1 MAVQTEGFL
10 DKLKALSPGKLRD
23 QVKSSAR
30 WFRNKVKEVQGR
42 TFPAA
47 RKLRQQLRDDQK
59 ETRSTPLFG
68 RMYFYRYDAATK
80 EKLPFW
86 DAYPLVFPY
95 DSWNSKNTGNNG
107 FWGINLHYLY
117 VADRGILMDVLA
129 KGMANNRLQIS
140 HGMVKSLMKSEKRI
154 VPCLKKYLWKN
165 VRGKFVEIE
174 QDEWDTAILLPVQQF
189 QKASAST
196 VWKDSASYY

>member
-1 MAVQTEGFL
+1 MAVQSEGFL

-30 WFRNKVKEVQGR
+30 WFRQKVKEVQGK
-42 TFPAA
+42 TFPSAI
-47 RKLRQQLRDDQK
+47 KLRQQLRDDQK
-59 ETRSTPLFG
+59 TTRATPIFG
-68 RMYFYRYDAATK
+68 RMYFYRYNAEWK

-95 DSWNSKNTGNNG
+95 DAWSSRKTGNNG

-117 VADRGILMDVLA
+117 VHDRGILMDILA
-129 KGMANNRLQIS
+129 RGMTNNRLQLS
-140 HGMVKSLMKSEKRI
+140 HSKIMSLVKSEKRI
-154 VPCLKKYLWKN
+154 IPCLKKYLWAN
-165 VRGKFVEIE
+165 VTGKFVEIE

-189 QKASAST
+189 KKKSAPY